1 MAKKISIIS
10 KLPNAIK
17 VDILEKVLIH
27 HDSYDPTVLW
37 LKEQHGINLSIAALF
52 VFVSRWRNKFGGLM
66 NLKMPI
72 ETIVRLQAHIE
83 DKGIEQV
90 EQEQIDELKKRG
102 EYLFDYMGG
111 QQEAKHESNP

>member
-1 MAKKISIIS
+1 
-10 KLPNAIK
+10 
-17 VDILEKVLIH
+17 
-27 HDSYDPTVLW
+27 
-37 LKEQHGINLSIAALF
+37 
-52 VFVSRWRNKFGGLM
+52 M